1 MLTENS
7 LFSPV
12 YKEISFCVRNYNQNL
27 SERIDFICVATP
39 HLKYLCPQT
48 LQKCNAGFFCQNKLR
63 SQKQMQETFYLK
75 KKKKRVLRSL
85 TPFGSIPVHSVLEKK
100 NLVTELFKCF
110 NFTFF
115 FLTDLNQ
122 AE

>member
-27 SERIDFICVATP
+27 SECIDFICVATP

-48 LQKCNAGFFCQNKLR
+48 LRNILQKCNAGFFCQNKLR
-63 SQKQMQETFYLK
+63 SQKQMQETFY
-75 KKKKRVLRSL
+75 
-85 TPFGSIPVHSVLEKK
+85 
-100 NLVTELFKCF
+100 
-110 NFTFF
+110 
-115 FLTDLNQ
+115 
-122 AE
+122 